1 MLNLLKIAG
10 QMAALSA
17 QLQQEATE
25 LTAKLDWAEKLW
37 HDAAQRQAELMESR
51 AQWGDRLAFACAEP
65 LEPLTTQVPLPVAP
79 GVHTVLATD
88 GSQISPSHHEIAFC
102 YLINVGRVALHYGSG
117 VYPLLDSQPELFY
130 KNEDWQTA
138 RRWNIPLEEW
148 LSIQRTVA
156 EAIALADL
164 AETIRARRPSE
175 PMVAFS
181 DGSLVLWP
189 LEAWPAEP
197 RDQVLQALTQAWAR
211 LQQAQ
216 VPLVGYT
223 SAPRAI
229 EATNFLRL
237 QACPFP
243 TPDCRQHCGDRRTL
257 PCSTLQP
264 LRDATLGHRLLP
276 PHHAGPLW
284 QSHSAIAQ
292 RYPQPICFR
301 YLHVGVEVIR
311 LEMPHWVAAQP
322 DWHRWALALTA
333 AQVQKGMGYP
343 VALAEAHNQAVVTAG
358 DRHRFFALLDQEM
371 QRAGLNPSP
380 SRKETRKRHSIA

>member
-1 MLNLLKIAG
+1 
-10 QMAALSA
+10 MAALSA
-17 QLQQEATE
+17 QLHQEAAE
-25 LTAKLDWAEKLW
+25 LTTKLDWAEKLW
-37 HDAAQRQAELMESR
+37 HDAVQHQAELSAARE
-51 AQWGDRLAFACAEP
+51 QWGDRLAFACAEP
-65 LEPLTTQVPLPVAP
+65 LEPLSTQMPLPVAP
-79 GVHTVLATD
+79 DVHTVLATD
-88 GSQISPSHHEIAFC
+88 GSQIAPSHHEIAYC

-148 LSIQRTVA
+148 LSIKRTVA
-156 EAIALADL
+156 EAIALAEL
-164 AETIRARRPSE
+164 AETVRAHRPQE

-197 RDQVLQALTQAWAR
+197 RDQVLQELTAAWAR
-211 LQQAQ
+211 LQQVQ

-223 SAPRAI
+223 SVPRAI

-243 TPDCRQHCGDRRTL
+243 APDCRQHCGDRRTL

-264 LRDATLGHRLLP
+264 LRDATLGQRLLP
-276 PHHAGPLW
+276 PHHGGPLW

-292 RYPQPICFR
+292 RYPEPICFR
-301 YLHVGVEVIR
+301 YLHVGVEVVR
-311 LEMPHWVAAQP
+311 LEMPHWVAM
-322 DWHRWALALTA
+322 DSTYHRWVLALTA

-343 VALAEAHNQAVVTAG
+343 VALAEAHHQAVVTAG
-358 DRHRFFALLDQEM
+358 DRHRFFALLEQEM
-371 QRAGLNPSP
+371 QRAGLHPAP
-380 SRKETRKRHSIA
+380 SRKEARKRHSIA